1 MLYREICGN
10 YDRELWFTTTD
21 DAKRIGVRE
30 ESLICD
36 PYKEELHPNE
46 ERLTQFAHQLN
57 ELINNLTNADI
68 EDKVLGNNSL
78 SLATTRNTTE
88 MPLTTES
95 SDSSGRR
102 VAEEAR
108 DMDQGRAKRSEEEGQ
123 NNMRDSKAVTTIAVR
138 MKRKITNVDTAS
150 VHHQQKTSSITHNDD
165 DDFWLED
172 LVIEASKFDKAS
184 SMTMTFVTA
193 TRRNASEDGAT
204 DTSSDKPAFV
214 TIDAMANAL
223 QLQIPENFFKR
234 YEKIG
239 FFLPGI
245 CADFVPSAV
254 DEFNASAFE
263 GAAGWIE

>member
-1 MLYREICGN
+1 
-10 YDRELWFTTTD
+10 
-21 DAKRIGVRE
+21 
-30 ESLICD
+30 
-36 PYKEELHPNE
+36 
-46 ERLTQFAHQLN
+46 LN
-57 ELINNLTNADI
+57 ELINNITNAGA
-68 EDKVLGNNSL
+68 EDEVLGNNSL

-88 MPLTTES
+88 TPLTTGS

-108 DMDQGRAKRSEEEGQ
+108 DMDQGTAKR
-123 NNMRDSKAVTTIAVR
+123 T
-138 MKRKITNVDTAS
+138 
-150 VHHQQKTSSITHNDD
+150 
-165 DDFWLED
+165 ED

-184 SMTMTFVTA
+184 SMTMTFVAA

-214 TIDAMANAL
+214 TIDASDESGATMTINSFEVANAL
-223 QLQIPENFFKR
+223 QLQIPENLFKR

-263 GAAGWIE
+263 GIEIEGPIGVNVTALEAAGVNLTELAEKLRNDVEVDEILTRTNLST